1 MGIRLEPVENIAFL
15 KVGEIVQNRGT
26 GQSYV
31 ILKADGEEVV
41 AVRSVSVSNAD
52 EWALV
57 VEDKQNFDDVI

>member
-15 KVGEIVQNRGT
+15 KVGEIVQNRGS
-26 GQSYV
+26 GQSYI
-31 ILKADGEEVV
+31 ILKADGEEVI
-41 AVRSVSVSNAD
+41 AVRSVSVSNAA